1 MSINRLESERLILRH
16 FTLEDAEE
24 MFSSYAS
31 DQEVTRYL
39 SWHHHES
46 VEQTKMIL
54 GYWIKEYEDLKTERF
69 AIILRATGELIGGI
83 DIVDFVDGKP
93 EVGYVL
99 ARRYWN
105 NGYMSEACKL
115 FLSHLEQL
123 GYKEIV
129 IEANEN
135 NIGSNKVI
143 EKCGFTFTHKETKPN
158 SRFKPEIITVNWYKK
173 SS

>member
-54 GYWIKEYEDLKTERF
+54 YAFD
-69 AIILRATGELIGGI
+69 
-83 DIVDFVDGKP
+83 
-93 EVGYVL
+93 
-99 ARRYWN
+99 
-105 NGYMSEACKL
+105 NG
-115 FLSHLEQL
+115 FTLEQIKSCAVPDFDSAVMGPIFL
-123 GYKEIV
+123 AYKSGLTVEQMRLALNPKLSYVQIKWV
-129 IEANEN
+129 IDAISNGWEEKKIKLLAN
-135 NIGSNKVI
+135 
-143 EKCGFTFTHKETKPN
+143 
-158 SRFKPEIITVNWYKK
+158 PEFLFDQVGLQR
-173 SS
+173 